1 MQKKILFVDDD
12 RILLRLAQEKFKPY
26 AKQFT
31 IITAGDGLQAI
42 EKLKQENISLVITDL
57 QMPGM
62 DGFGL
67 LASLS
72 ENFPDIPV
80 IILTAYGSQTSKKA
94 ALEGGANGFMEKP
107 FVVEKL
113 AQKIIEAL
121 KKESE
126 GGILQTVPLEMFLQL
141 IEMEQKTCT
150 LRVLNKSS
158 GTSGILFFMNGI
170 LMDARIKDIKGMVAA
185 YEIFS
190 WERVM
195 LSIQDT
201 CAVTKKQIKEDL
213 QAILMEAMRLKD
225 EAGGSQEPERE
236 FEGADDE
243 APPPESAT
251 EAQAAAVAPDAPAEA
266 TIMEDIQN
274 KLRRLKGKRQ
284 WLKNIDQD
292 SRWDDLLFRLKKFGA
307 FFNAGTLQSCY
318 LNSGEPTDFIL
329 LPEKE
334 SLIISVDAKCPRERI
349 LQLLSE

>member
-31 IITAGDGLQAI
+31 IITAGNGLQAI
-42 EKLKQENISLVITDL
+42 EKLKRESISLVITDL

-67 LASLS
+67 LAHLS
-72 ENFPDIPV
+72 KNFPDIPV
-80 IILTAYGSQTSKKA
+80 IILTAYGSQTSEKA

-107 FVVEKL
+107 FVVERL
-113 AQKIIEAL
+113 AQKITEAF

-126 GGILQTVPLEMFLQL
+126 GGVLQTVPLEMFLQL

-150 LRVLNKSS
+150 LRVFNKSTDSS
-158 GTSGILFFMNGI
+158 GVLFFKNGI
-170 LMDARIKDIKGMVAA
+170 LMDARIKDIKGLVAA

-201 CAVTKKQIKEDL
+201 CVVAEKLIEEDL

-225 EAGGSQEPERE
+225 EAGENEQPDSASEAADYESETPEP
-236 FEGADDE
+236 
-243 APPPESAT
+243 APKAH
-251 EAQAAAVAPDAPAEA
+251 AAPVAPDGPAEA
-266 TIMEDIQN
+266 PHTEDIQN
-274 KLRRLKGKRQ
+274 KLRRLKAERQ

-292 SRWDDLLFRLKKFGA
+292 SRWDDLLFRLKNFGA

-318 LNSGEPTDFIL
+318 LNTGEPTDFIL

-334 SLIISVDAKCPRERI
+334 TLIISVDAECPRERI